1 MLKGRSFTKETDL
14 TPAEWLAVLDL
25 AAQLKAE
32 RRERREVKRLV
43 GKKVAL
49 LFEKTSTRTSCSF
62 DVAMTE
68 QGGYATRLDTA
79 GSQFVHKESAADT
92 ARVLGR
98 WYDGIEYR
106 GFAQETL
113 ETMGRHAGIPVYN
126 GEVEIG
132 RASCRERV

>member
-68 QGGYATRLDTA
+68 QGGYATASTRPGRSSSTRSRLPTRPA
-79 GSQFVHKESAADT
+79 CSAAGTT
-92 ARVLGR
+92 ASSTAVSPRKPSRPWVGMP
-98 WYDGIEYR
+98 
-106 GFAQETL
+106 GFPSTTA
-113 ETMGRHAGIPVYN
+113 
-126 GEVEIG
+126 
-132 RASCRERV
+132 

>member
-98 WYDGIEYR
+98 S
-106 GFAQETL
+106 TK
-113 ETMGRHAGIPVYN
+113 
-126 GEVEIG
+126 IG